1 MKTLVLD
8 TAWKNL
14 VIALFEDDQLLA
26 GYTQEAFKRQSETLF
41 VALKGVLK
49 KVGCTLKDLD
59 QVIITNGPG
68 SYTGLRM
75 ALTTAKILG
84 TQAPIRVGTLTT
96 FQLYAGI
103 APKANVLLDARG
115 NRAYVAHVENGQVQ
129 EMDILALED
138 IPTFLTTHPGELYG
152 EAELINQ
159 ESLPSNF
166 LTNAKELLSKAIWIE
181 PSAIH
186 ALAPL
191 YMKSNESYLVSSKA
205 STIPP
210 KKDDSHEG

>member
-26 GYTQEAFKRQSETLF
+26 GFMQEAFKRQSETLF
-41 VALKGVLK
+41 VELKDVLEQA
-49 KVGCTLKDLD
+49 GCTLKDID
-59 QVIITNGPG
+59 QVIVTNGPG

-84 TQAPIRVGTLTT
+84 TQAPIRVGTITT
-96 FQLYAGI
+96 FQLYAGD
-103 APKANVLLDARG
+103 APQANVLLDARG
-115 NRAYVAHVENGQVQ
+115 QRAYVAHVENGQVQ
-129 EMDILALED
+129 DMDILALED
-138 IPTFLTTHPGELYG
+138 IPAFLKAHPGDLYG
-152 EAELINQ
+152 EAQLIGQ

-166 LTNAKELLSKAIWIE
+166 LDNAKALLEKANWIE
-181 PSAIH
+181 KEKVH

-191 YMKSNESYLVSSKA
+191 YMKSNESYLVKPA
-205 STIPP
+205 A
-210 KKDDSHEG
+210 KEA